1 MQQTLQS
8 KFLDIL
14 LSLSL
19 SLSLS
24 HATFCITKVSLQQTP
39 LLCSPLTPDIT
50 LSLILFTC

>member
-19 SLSLS
+19 PRNILHYESLLTANSF
-24 HATFCITKVSLQQTP
+24 A
-39 LLCSPLTPDIT
+39 LLCSPLTLDIT
-50 LSLILFTC
+50 LSLMLFTC

>member
-19 SLSLS
+19 PRNILHYESLLTADSFALLSSDARHHSLFN
-24 HATFCITKVSLQQTP
+24 ALY
-39 LLCSPLTPDIT
+39 LLR
-50 LSLILFTC
+50 F